1 MAAMPLDTL
10 STMKWDSI
18 SDRSMVDRVY
28 IPLLR
33 AAVEKAQRG
42 PKPPVA
48 TVTQESAV
56 RNQSKRSRSAEARKE
71 LKRAERKRRKVE
83 ENEKSTSSGQVDL
96 AAVLETL
103 GVAMK
108 PKPQLL
114 AINTVERMKA
124 LELDESFDLDQCPPQ
139 MAVRKLLSKATEQ
152 QKALDMKRLP
162 FVTMNLREFLPGWCA
177 DASPVLAAHGTAESA
192 NSHKGVLDPVTWRLA
207 WSRFALAAA
216 MVGTMP
222 MDAAMIHRTEV
233 NKLTLEG
240 RTMGGRRVNL
250 GIVYDEVCRRKWS
263 EYSQALK
270 DEFNI
275 SDVVEDVAERAKM
288 KE

>member
-1 MAAMPLDTL
+1 
-10 STMKWDSI
+10 
-18 SDRSMVDRVY
+18 MVDRVY

-42 PKPPVA
+42 LKPAEA
-48 TVTQESAV
+48 TATQESAV
-56 RNQSKRSRSAEARKE
+56 RKHLKRSRSAEARKE
-71 LKRAERKRRKVE
+71 LKRAERKRRKTE
-83 ENEKSTSSGQVDL
+83 GNEKTTSSGQVDL

-108 PKPQLL
+108 PKSQLL
-114 AINTVERMKA
+114 AINTFDRMRA
-124 LELDESFDLDQCPPQ
+124 LELDRSFDLDQCPPQ

-152 QKALDMKRLP
+152 QKALGMERLP

-177 DASPVLAAHGTAESA
+177 DASPVLEAHGTEESA
-192 NSHKGVLDPVTWRLA
+192 NSYKGVLDPVTWWLA
-207 WSRFALAAA
+207 WCRFALAAA

-222 MDAAMIHRTEV
+222 MEAAMIHLNEV

-240 RTMGGRRVNL
+240 RSMGSRRVNL
-250 GIVYDEVCRRKWS
+250 GIVYDEVCRRRWS
-263 EYSQALK
+263 EYSQALR

-275 SDVVEDVAERAKM
+275 SDAVEDVAERAKM